1 MVLNAASQI
10 IEDAVQQPEQ
20 QHQTKDHH
28 DELESNGHID
38 DVFHTDVDE
47 HAKTTMT
54 TGTNTHIPPNAS
66 SQTDDLQSI
75 CSAHS
80 IRTPPNKSELIIDD
94 SQLGLMEQQQQQQ
107 HQQQQQN
114 QQQQQQT
121 LPRKLKYMNYGQSQH
136 QQTQRLATPFPSPS
150 PSQHL
155 EIATNGNPNLSF
167 SGGDDDLFA
176 FGQSIASQLRSIV
189 DPYARSVAK
198 LRIQQV
204 LFEAET
210 GQSSEAVSTTHLHS
224 F

>member
-10 IEDAVQQPEQ
+10 IEDAVQQQEQ
-20 QHQTKDHH
+20 QHQTEHH
-28 DELESNGHID
+28 HEDELESNGHMD
-38 DVFHTDVDE
+38 DVFHTDEDE
-47 HAKTTMT
+47 HTKTTMT

-75 CSAHS
+75 CSTHS
-80 IRTPPNKSELIIDD
+80 IRTPPNKSELVIDD
-94 SQLGLMEQQQQQQ
+94 SQLCLMEQQ

-121 LPRKLKYMNYGQSQH
+121 LPRKLKYMNYGQSQ
-136 QQTQRLATPFPSPS
+136 QQPQRLATPFPSPS

-155 EIATNGNPNLSF
+155 ELATNGNPNLSF
-167 SGGDDDLFA
+167 SAGDDDLFA
-176 FGQSIASQLRSIV
+176 FGQSIASQLRTVV